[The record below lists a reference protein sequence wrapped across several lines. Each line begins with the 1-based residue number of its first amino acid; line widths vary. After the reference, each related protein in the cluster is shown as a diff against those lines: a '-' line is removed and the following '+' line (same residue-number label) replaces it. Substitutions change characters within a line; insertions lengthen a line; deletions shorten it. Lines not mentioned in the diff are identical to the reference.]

1 MKNIGQ
7 YNQDLSVPRK
17 KDIDSLETRIKTIVQ
32 HQVFFKVMCSYIQN
46 YTPATIWLMSMNYVT
61 DFTHDSSTKI
71 YYIATKKQV
80 KYNVFNNAYIIFNS
94 SI

>member
-32 HQVFFKVMCSYIQN
+32 H
-46 YTPATIWLMSMNYVT
+46 
-61 DFTHDSSTKI
+61 
-71 YYIATKKQV
+71 
-80 KYNVFNNAYIIFNS
+80 
-94 SI
+94 